1 MNTECSPESLPD
13 HVDKNVKQATF
24 RSVVSSGRL
33 KCTKTEIFHDDGGS
47 DDRSH
52 STSAQ
57 SLTHHRRIV
66 VSKQVTSFE
75 LRTADCL
82 DSKLISFE
90 FSLEK

>member
-1 MNTECSPESLPD
+1 M
-13 HVDKNVKQATF
+13 DKNVKQATF
-24 RSVVSSGRL
+24 RSVVSSGSL

-52 STSAQ
+52 STSPQ
-57 SLTHHRRIV
+57 SLTHHRHIL

-82 DSKLISFE
+82 ESKLTSFE

>member
-1 MNTECSPESLPD
+1 M
-13 HVDKNVKQATF
+13 DKNVKQATF
-24 RSVVSSGRL
+24 PSVVSSGRL
-33 KCTKTEIFHDDGGS
+33 KCTNTEIVHYDGGS

-52 STSAQ
+52 STSAR
-57 SLTHHRRIV
+57 SLTNHRCIL

-82 DSKLISFE
+82 KSKLTSFE

>member
-1 MNTECSPESLPD
+1 M
-13 HVDKNVKQATF
+13 DKTVKQATF

-33 KCTKTEIFHDDGGS
+33 KCTKTGIFRDDGGS

-57 SLTHHRRIV
+57 SLTHHRSIFA
-66 VSKQVTSFE
+66 SKQVTSFE
-75 LRTADCL
+75 LRTTDCL
-82 DSKLISFE
+82 ESKLTSFE